1 MKHCNK
7 NLTFSILFLILA
19 VSFVFVSKEKNVIR
33 DIKKVGFDIQRL
45 EMDLTDNQ
53 ATVYAK
59 WINKTPLTVLSVP
72 LYYQKYSLSCEIAS
86 LRMALAYK
94 GVLLPED
101 TLIADLEF
109 DTKNPPTRDQ
119 KTNRKIW
126 GDPNK
131 GFVGIINGKM
141 PLTGYGVYSRTI
153 PHGVSLGM

>member
-1 MKHCNK
+1 M
-7 NLTFSILFLILA
+7 FLILA

-126 GDPNK
+126 G
-131 GFVGIINGKM
+131 
-141 PLTGYGVYSRTI
+141 
-153 PHGVSLGM
+153 